1 MQYYYGAQNI
11 LRALDEAEFWKH
23 QEAEHAGLIPIVT
36 PYLETQYVQKLE
48 QFGIEL
54 SHMNSEA
61 VKYIQSVTRSKGA
74 LSRGLKIQ
82 MLDFIKQCVEQSQNF
97 IELMSE
103 MLQNS
108 HAVRS
113 NPPSQTVIN
122 HMIRESQYFIGID
135 QLILSQT

>member
-23 QEAEHAGLIPIVT
+23 QEAEHAGLIPVVT
-36 PYLETQYVQKLE
+36 PNLETQYTQKLE
-48 QFGIEL
+48 RFGLEL

-61 VKYIQSVTRSKGA
+61 VKYTQSVNRSKGA
-74 LSRGLKIQ
+74 VSRRLKIQ
-82 MLDFIKQCVEQSQNF
+82 MLDFIKQCVTQSQQFNA
-97 IELMSE
+97 LMGE

-108 HAVRS
+108 QAVRAS
-113 NPPSQTVIN
+113 APSQTVLH

-135 QLILSQT
+135 QLIIS